1 MRRTKQD
8 KNIARS
14 LPDKQ
19 EQKNISADSGTSF
32 TLPGASS
39 RNASRNREKTGFE
52 RKGII
57 LQTLNKLKLL
67 CNHPALYLKESA
79 TKQTVRRS
87 HKSEKLLNS

>member
-1 MRRTKQD
+1 MELKALIQPYLLRRTKQD

-19 EQKNISADSGTSF
+19 EQKEYIPLTAEQ
-32 TLPGASS
+32 ASLYQ
-39 RNASRNREKTGFE
+39 ELVQEMLEETEGKTGFE
-52 RKGII
+52 RKGLI

-79 TKQTVRRS
+79 T
-87 HKSEKLLNS
+87 